1 MTNVNKFDMTN
12 VGERLKQERERL
24 DLTQRQV
31 SELAGI
37 TQTTHSRY
45 ENGERVPTL
54 EAVFGFHQLGFD
66 VVYLLTGE
74 RACPPSDD
82 TLTPHEREW
91 LTLYRQSNDKVTLL
105 KLAKSFESL

>member
-1 MTNVNKFDMTN
+1 MTNVNKFDMPN
-12 VGERLKQERERL
+12 VGERLKRERERL

-37 TQTTHSRY
+37 TQTTYSRY

-54 EAVFGFHQLGFD
+54 EAVFGFHQLGMD
-66 VVYLLTGE
+66 VVYLLTGQSTTVHDE
-74 RACPPSDD
+74 